1 MIYVIIYVV
10 IKAMFGLLINHNI
23 SLAIEIVPF
32 LNWSFNPI
40 CCPLTIVTLSMFVNK
55 VKNKFPS

>member
-1 MIYVIIYVV
+1 
-10 IKAMFGLLINHNI
+10 MFGLLINHNI

>member
-1 MIYVIIYVV
+1 MLWFMLLYIYVV

-32 LNWSFNPI
+32 FELEF
-40 CCPLTIVTLSMFVNK
+40 
-55 VKNKFPS
+55 